1 VYSDQTIY
9 PATSLKGRT
18 VAGSDSSRGGE
29 LGVLVVALERVI
41 GGVKVGAK
49 VERLEGPA
57 VGAEG
62 GELGVAGPGESR

>member
-1 VYSDQTIY
+1 M
-9 PATSLKGRT
+9 
-18 VAGSDSSRGGE
+18 
-29 LGVLVVALERVI
+29 ALERVI